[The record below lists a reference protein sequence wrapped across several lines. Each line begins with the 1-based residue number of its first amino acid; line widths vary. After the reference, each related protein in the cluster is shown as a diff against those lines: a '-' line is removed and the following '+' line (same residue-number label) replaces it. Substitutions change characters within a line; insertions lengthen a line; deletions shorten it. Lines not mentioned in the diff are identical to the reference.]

1 MFDNRVVDISLY
13 AHPPSPFSPV
23 TALQYVSIDAVWFIK
38 GFLRKREP
46 DRENKGSHFSQWSC
60 TFLNISPLMNKFYK
74 K

>member
-46 DRENKGSHFSQWSC
+46 DRENK
-60 TFLNISPLMNKFYK
+60 
-74 K
+74 